1 MFVLGVTLSIFELNH
16 QDCSISQKPMSKD
29 FVSTAQGTWTIT
41 EQPSLDVFWELALD
55 NCEVLPWKGYG
66 FEVN

>member
-1 MFVLGVTLSIFELNH
+1 
-16 QDCSISQKPMSKD
+16 MSKD